1 MKIFIIRQSAVLPSD
16 ENNPK
21 EWREVILYRWAKR
34 LSSTVKIICSS
45 FDHYSLKQRRK
56 PYFSDDVITLSTFGY
71 RKTIS
76 VLRVLDSW
84 FFSLKL
90 FFFTL
95 HNVSGEDK
103 ILISMPTPE
112 SVFAVS
118 LAKKFKGFNL
128 IVDVRDNWPDALPD
142 NSLKAPFSKYVNL
155 LNRFTFKSANI
166 ITFMSQ
172 GLLNNY
178 TKKSLIPDHSKV
190 EFLPLIY
197 KKNFNSSQEEIHDYD
212 RFFQK
217 PCISFFGTLN
227 TQFDFNYLKTEILE
241 SKLSEKF
248 NFLIAGSGSSAEQIK
263 HDFRLYENV
272 VFLGQ
277 IPHEHTVHI
286 AGRSVG
292 FLLLYRDPC
301 NFENHITNKIR
312 EYAEHKKIIIH
323 NLESSKFNVLGRD
336 LEIGVSIKQKNADS
350 ILNTILNESLDKVA
364 KNLEELCKLASE
376 ENINIIFKKIMN
388 K

>member
-21 EWREVILYRWAKR
+21 EWREVIFYRWAKR

-103 ILISMPTPE
+103 VLISMPTPE

-118 LAKKFKGFNL
+118 LAKKFKRFNL

-197 KKNFNSSQEEIHDYD
+197 KKNFN
-212 RFFQK
+212 F
-217 PCISFFGTLN
+217 
-227 TQFDFNYLKTEILE
+227 
-241 SKLSEKF
+241 SK
-248 NFLIAGSGSSAEQIK
+248 
-263 HDFRLYENV
+263 
-272 VFLGQ
+272 
-277 IPHEHTVHI
+277 
-286 AGRSVG
+286 
-292 FLLLYRDPC
+292 
-301 NFENHITNKIR
+301 
-312 EYAEHKKIIIH
+312 
-323 NLESSKFNVLGRD
+323 
-336 LEIGVSIKQKNADS
+336 
-350 ILNTILNESLDKVA
+350 
-364 KNLEELCKLASE
+364 
-376 ENINIIFKKIMN
+376 
-388 K
+388 